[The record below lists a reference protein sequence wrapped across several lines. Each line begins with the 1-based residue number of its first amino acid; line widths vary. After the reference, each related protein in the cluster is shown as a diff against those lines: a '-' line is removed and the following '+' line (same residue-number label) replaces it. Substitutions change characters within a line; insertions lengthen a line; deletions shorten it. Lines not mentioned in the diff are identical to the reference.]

1 MEGCTNVGR
10 TGWHIDGSFQERPF
24 SHSIYHII
32 ECPTDG
38 ATVFAPLN
46 ELIERLDEKK
56 KAFWHRLY
64 MASDRR
70 GGVVQPHIYPH
81 PLTKKLTLCFHLGM
95 TDHYVIDA
103 GSPEVYTYFFFFAN
117 IVLFS
122 GKEVNFL
129 ELSKVQKSAREFS
142 HGFSPLNT

>member
-103 GSPEVYTYFFFFAN
+103 GSPEVHMYFFFF
-117 IVLFS
+117 FC
-122 GKEVNFL
+122 K
-129 ELSKVQKSAREFS
+129 
-142 HGFSPLNT
+142 